1 MSAVG
6 SSRNPSL
13 LTERKTLKV
22 CRTINMSLLRSEE
35 NLRSQNLAK
44 KKTKV
49 THLLHS
55 AAEPQ
60 LILLRVRYDNRL
72 FFTPEE

>member
-1 MSAVG
+1 
-6 SSRNPSL
+6 
-13 LTERKTLKV
+13 
-22 CRTINMSLLRSEE
+22 MSLLRSEE

-49 THLLHS
+49 NHWLHS